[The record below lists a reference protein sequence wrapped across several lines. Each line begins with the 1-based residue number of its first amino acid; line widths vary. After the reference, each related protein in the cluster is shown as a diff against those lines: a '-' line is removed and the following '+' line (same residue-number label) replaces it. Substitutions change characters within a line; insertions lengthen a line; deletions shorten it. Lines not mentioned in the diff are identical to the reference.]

1 MLSMSSL
8 MEVRM
13 LWSLT
18 PVFPLWYFSNRG
30 LFAGLKHTA
39 LTTLLLP
46 LILQL
51 KYLVGENVAFL
62 IGDMA

>member
-1 MLSMSSL
+1 MLSTSSL
-8 MEVRM
+8 MEERM
-13 LWSLT
+13 LCSLT

-46 LILQL
+46 WILQL
-51 KYLVGENVAFL
+51 KYLVGENMAFL
-62 IGDMA
+62 TGDMA